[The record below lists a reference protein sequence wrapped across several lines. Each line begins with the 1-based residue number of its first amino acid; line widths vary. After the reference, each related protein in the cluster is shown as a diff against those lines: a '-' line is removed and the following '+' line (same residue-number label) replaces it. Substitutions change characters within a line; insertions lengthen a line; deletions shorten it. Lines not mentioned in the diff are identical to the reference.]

1 MIHIKILRSF
11 RDFFATQAAGG
22 VVLIF
27 ATAVALLAANSG
39 YSHAYHDLF
48 ETPIGFSIG
57 GFSLSKSLHFW
68 INDGLMAIFFFLV
81 GLEIKREILIGELAT
96 MKKAALPIVAA
107 IGGMAVPAVIYM
119 AFNIGSEYAR
129 GWAIPTATDIAFALG
144 IISLLG
150 RRVPIALTVFLTAL
164 AIVDDMGA
172 VVIIAIF
179 YTEQIIILPLVIA
192 IGALLAAGLLNI
204 FNVRHPSW
212 YGIAGVVAWY
222 GLFHAGIHPTIAG
235 VLIGLLIPVRG
246 IYDNETW
253 LSSVENILKVY
264 RKLLVGKKL
273 HPQQDISKRQDAVQL
288 IEEITEKA
296 QSPLARLEH
305 GFQPWVAFG
314 IMPLFALAN
323 AGVTISPQA
332 VSDALVST
340 VSIGVFFGLVVGK
353 QIGIFAASWLAV
365 KVGLADLPRHAGWT
379 QVYGASLLAGIGF
392 TMSLFITE
400 LSFARGTEV
409 VDLSKMGILGGSLVA
424 GVGGYICLALANR
437 GRKLYNDNDE
447 D

>member
-1 MIHIKILRSF
+1 MIQTKILRSF
-11 RDFFATQAAGG
+11 KDFFATQAAGG
-22 VVLIF
+22 VVLIL
-27 ATAVALLAANSG
+27 ATAVALVAANSG
-39 YSHAYHDLF
+39 FSHEYHQLF

-57 GFSLSKSLHFW
+57 GLVLAKSLHFW

-96 MKKAALPIVAA
+96 IKKAALPIIAA
-107 IGGMAVPAVIYM
+107 MGGMAVPALIYIF
-119 AFNIGSEYAR
+119 FNAGSEFAR

-179 YTEQIIILPLVIA
+179 YTEQIIIIPLIIA
-192 IGALLAAGLLNI
+192 VGAILAAGLLNI
-204 FNVRHPSW
+204 FNVRHPGW
-212 YGIAGVVAWY
+212 YGIAGLVAWY

-253 LSSVENILKVY
+253 LSSVESILKSY
-264 RKLLVGKKL
+264 RRLLVGSDL
-273 HPQQDISKRQDAVQL
+273 HPQQDISRRQDAVQL

-296 QSPLARLEH
+296 QSPLARLEN
-305 GFQPWVAFG
+305 GLQPWVAFG

-332 VSDALVST
+332 LSDAFLST
-340 VSIGVFFGLVVGK
+340 VSIGVFMGLVFGK
-353 QIGIFAASWLAV
+353 QIGVFAASWLAV
-365 KVGLADLPRHAGWT
+365 KIGVADLPRHSGWK
-379 QVYGASLLAGIGF
+379 QIYGASLLAGIGF

-409 VDLSKMGILGGSLVA
+409 VDLAKMGILGGSLVA
-424 GVGGYICLALANR
+424 GIAGYSCLLLVNR
-437 GRKLYNDNDE
+437 RATARADNDE